1 MCRRGKCWMCFS
13 VISLQQ
19 MFSTKN
25 VFYPSCV
32 FVTDAAS
39 CSFFFFFSWVEKND
53 VLVLKQNLFP
63 LRFLCCCVTGSEHV
77 TSPSPSAAPQGSQ
90 PCWCVRYEEK
100 KYKFGNI
107 VSTPLSLLCVWERDS
122 RLERGGGGSGGC
134 RCCQPRVLSS
144 STPTII
150 VFQRE
155 EETSVWLNSAF
166 YSDTDFFFFVLLC
179 SDFPSWGGPRSE
191 AVSSSACGRFLF

>member
-1 MCRRGKCWMCFS
+1 MLDVFFS
-13 VISLQQ
+13 YFI
-19 MFSTKN
+19 TTN
-25 VFYPSCV
+25 VFYQERLLSFLCFCHWRCV
-32 FVTDAAS
+32 LFI
-39 CSFFFFFSWVEKND
+39 FFFFSWVEKND

-63 LRFLCCCVTGSEHV
+63 LRFFCCCVTGSEHV

-144 STPTII
+144 STPTIV

-155 EETSVWLNSAF
+155 TETSVWLNSAF
-166 YSDTDFFFFVLLC
+166 YSDTDFFFLFFFVQTFLPGGVLALRL
-179 SDFPSWGGPRSE
+179 SPPPPVADFYFNSNSM
-191 AVSSSACGRFLF
+191 